1 MQDVLDLRRDIQD
14 QIHTVLTM
22 TTKPSPLPTTR
33 RSATGAP
40 LVLLVED
47 EDTLAD
53 IIADNLEEEGY
64 QVEVARDGKQGL
76 EAWTALN
83 PSLIVLDVMLPH
95 INGFDVCNTMR
106 ERGDTTPV
114 LFLSA
119 KGQAEDRVTGLSVGG
134 DDYLTKPFHLPE
146 FLLRVGNMLKRQQWG
161 QGSNVPSAVETISFG
176 GNNVNFRTWV
186 ATLASGRQELLGER
200 ELKIFKLLAMRS
212 GEVVS
217 RDDILDDVW
226 GEDAFPSSRT
236 VDNFVL
242 RLRKLFEPNPSEP
255 VYIHTIWGV
264 GYKFTPD
271 GPDGDT

>member
-1 MQDVLDLRRDIQD
+1 M
-14 QIHTVLTM
+14 
-22 TTKPSPLPTTR
+22 TKPTSSRRAARAVSP
-33 RSATGAP
+33 P

-47 EDTLAD
+47 EATLAEV
-53 IIADNLEEEGY
+53 IADNLEAEGY
-64 QVEVARDGKQGL
+64 RVEIATDGKQGL
-76 EAWTALN
+76 EAWQALTPN
-83 PSLIVLDVMLPH
+83 LIVLDVMLPYVS
-95 INGFDVCNTMR
+95 GFDVCKQMR
-106 ERGDTTPV
+106 ESGDTTPV

-119 KGQAEDRVTGLSVGG
+119 KGQADDRVTGLSVGG

-161 QGSNVPSAVETISFG
+161 GETTAVVDQVSFG

-186 ATLASGRQELLGER
+186 ATLADGRQELLGER
-200 ELKIFKLLAMRS
+200 ELKIFKLLAERA

-255 VYIHTIWGV
+255 SYIHTIWGV
-264 GYKFTPD
+264 GYKFAPD
-271 GPDGDT
+271 GHDSTAENT

>member
-1 MQDVLDLRRDIQD
+1 M
-14 QIHTVLTM
+14 TTKPM
-22 TTKPSPLPTTR
+22 TTKPSPLPITR
-33 RSATGAP
+33 HSATGTP

-53 IIADNLEEEGY
+53 IIADNLEDEGY

-83 PSLIVLDVMLPH
+83 PNLIVLDVMLPH

-161 QGSNVPSAVETISFG
+161 QQNETRNAVETISFG
-176 GNNVNFRTWV
+176 GNDVNFRTWV

-255 VYIHTIWGV
+255 TYIHTIWGV

-271 GPDGDT
+271 GLDDEI

>member
-1 MQDVLDLRRDIQD
+1 M
-14 QIHTVLTM
+14 
-22 TTKPSPLPTTR
+22 TKPTSSR
-33 RSATGAP
+33 RAHAMQTP

-47 EDTLAD
+47 EATLAEV
-53 IIADNLEEEGY
+53 IADNLEAEGY
-64 QVEVARDGKQGL
+64 RVEIAADGKQGL
-76 EAWTALN
+76 EAWQALTPN
-83 PSLIVLDVMLPH
+83 LIVLDVMLPYVS
-95 INGFDVCNTMR
+95 GFDVCKQMR
-106 ERGDTTPV
+106 ARGDTTPV

-119 KGQAEDRVTGLSVGG
+119 KGQADDRVTGLSVGG

-161 QGSNVPSAVETISFG
+161 SDTTHVVDTVRFG

-186 ATLASGRQELLGER
+186 ATLADGRQELLGER
-200 ELKIFKLLAMRS
+200 ELKIFKLLAERS

-217 RDDILDDVW
+217 RDDILDEVW

-255 VYIHTIWGV
+255 TYIHTIWGV
-264 GYKFTPD
+264 GYKFMPA
-271 GPDGDT
+271 GDSTANETGLTNHQTS